1 MRITICDDDPDSA
14 EEWKDRISA
23 AVGNGHEVFR
33 LPNPVAAIEQLVE
46 RKKLATVGKPFDAAV
61 ETAFDGIDVLVVDYD
76 LIHIDQKGSRTTG
89 EGVARLA
96 RVYSCCRYVIVL
108 NQFARVDFD
117 LGMIGN
123 LASFADVNVFAGLVG
138 EPALWLADAADDF
151 RPSYWHPTIPLV
163 EERKAFLAENPDI
176 LDRRVLEFLGLKSA
190 ELHGISDAAFA
201 YLSPEVQHLEDLE
214 AVTVLQV
221 LKRLLGELE
230 ADGLVA
236 SSREMASAFA
246 VSRLA
251 KWLDR
256 AMLRPLDALTD
267 AAHLAERRP
276 YLLEAKA
283 AELADAEF
291 WVSLRGKEAERLTA
305 RVPETAQLPLGKRL
319 LARSVYVTARLEQVQ
334 GIDKLSDEFD
344 YSILPDTVFAEDTS
358 RFVQRKAAE
367 EFRAGFNNF
376 SDRRYVER
384 LAGRNYGPQRRF
396 AFGD

>member
-1 MRITICDDDPDSA
+1 MRIVICDDDQDSA
-14 EEWKDRISA
+14 EEWKERIQ
-23 AVGNGHEVFR
+23 AVVGVEHDVAR
-33 LPNPVAAIEQLVE
+33 LPDPATAIGQLVE
-46 RKKLATVGKPFDAAV
+46 RKKLATTGKPFDSAV
-61 ETAFDGIDVLVVDYD
+61 TTVFDGVDVLVVDYD

-117 LGMIGN
+117 LSMTGN
-123 LASFADVNVFAGLVG
+123 LASFADVNVFADLIG
-138 EPALWLADAADDF
+138 EPALWKADAPDDF
-151 RPSYWHPTIPLV
+151 RPSYWHPTIPVV
-163 EERKAFLAENPDI
+163 EARTAYIRENPDV
-176 LDRRVLEFLGLKSA
+176 LDRSVLDLLGLKSS
-190 ELHGISDAAFA
+190 ELHGISDSAFA
-201 YLSPEVQHLEDLE
+201 YLSPEVQHLDDLPT
-214 AVTVLQV
+214 VTVLQV
-221 LKRLLGELE
+221 LQRLLGQPE

-276 YLLEAKA
+276 YLLGAEQ
-283 AELADAEF
+283 AELADLNF
-291 WVSLRGKEAERLTA
+291 WTTLRGKEAEQLAA
-305 RVPETAQLPLGKRL
+305 RVPKTVELPVGKHL
-319 LARSVYVTARLEQVQ
+319 LTRSVYVTARVDQID
-334 GIDKLSDEFD
+334 GIEKMSDDFD
-344 YSILPDTVFAEDTS
+344 YSTLPDTVFTEDTS
-358 RFVQRKAAE
+358 RFVERKSAE

-376 SDRRYVER
+376 SDRRYVEHVT
-384 LAGRNYGPQRRF
+384 GRNYGPQRRF

>member
-1 MRITICDDDPDSA
+1 MA
-14 EEWKDRISA
+14 K
-23 AVGNGHEVFR
+23 
-33 LPNPVAAIEQLVE
+33 
-46 RKKLATVGKPFDAAV
+46 
-61 ETAFDGIDVLVVDYD
+61 
-76 LIHIDQKGSRTTG
+76 
-89 EGVARLA
+89 
-96 RVYSCCRYVIVL
+96 VYSCCRYVIVL

-117 LGMIGN
+117 LGMTGN

-138 EPALWLADAADDF
+138 EASLWLDDPADDF

-163 EERKAFLAENPDI
+163 EARKSYLAENPDI
-176 LDRRVLEFLGLKSA
+176 LDSRVLGLLGLKSA

-221 LKRLLGELE
+221 LKRLLGEPE

-246 VSRLA
+246 VSRIA

-256 AMLRPLDALTD
+256 AMLRPLDALID

-276 YLLEAKA
+276 YLLEAEP
-283 AELADAEF
+283 AELSDAEF
-291 WVSLRGKEAERLTA
+291 WATLRGKEAERLTA
-305 RVPETAQLPLGKRL
+305 RVSEGARLLLGERL
-319 LARSVYVTARLEQVQ
+319 LARSVYVTARLEQ
-334 GIDKLSDEFD
+334 IHDIEKLSDEFD

-358 RFVQRKAAE
+358 KFVKRKAAE